1 MRLAEIKNGF
11 FGFLAQVFDSW
22 AEFLRLRIEARNKKG
37 PARKDPFVSSPPEHW
52 LELAAGLSF
61 MEGGLSE
68 IDETEP
74 QAFPQ
79 TLENEEMVPDQLMG
93 EYEEYEGN
101 ATARLS
107 SENKEMNSLS
117 SHSAS
122 EPHAGEGFVRGK
134 GNRRRGAQ
142 YGAAPTKKPA
152 SPEDAA
158 FIGKRLATPAEADLV
173 AREHRSAPT
182 PAKFLTFSDGKKMAA
197 RPGKFVPVRHS
208 KPAPARFFS
217 AETSSRQDDETFVP
231 ARGEVNSVERSFID
245 TGAGKNTSAG
255 SAENLNSQAHD
266 PEMNASFVST
276 GSAVRSRSA
285 DFPGRK
291 TATGVGGPAFLETAA
306 SAGEAAAAFAN
317 GDDHRHTVSPS
328 GKFVDAPRH
337 SFPQSPAEFPRQVT
351 FAQPEPAAI
360 KAAAGSG
367 AKENAFFPVPTRKAS
382 AEVFPPGRNI
392 RAINDLPE
400 TGFAGQSKWA
410 ELPAQDLS
418 GGAETPET
426 EHLRLRHV
434 ALLER
439 EQKGERWSV

>member
-1 MRLAEIKNGF
+1 LRLAEIKNGF

-79 TLENEEMVPDQLMG
+79 TLENDDMIPDRLTG
-93 EYEEYEGN
+93 EYEEYEGD

-107 SENKEMNSLS
+107 SENEEMNSLS
-117 SHSAS
+117 SYLAS
-122 EPHAGEGFVRGK
+122 KPGAGEGFIRGE
-134 GNRRRGAQ
+134 GNRRRAAQ
-142 YGAAPTKKPA
+142 YGVPQAKKPA

-182 PAKFLTFSDGKKMAA
+182 PAKFLTFSDEKKMAA

-208 KPAPARFFS
+208 KPTPARFFS
-217 AETSSRQDDETFVP
+217 TGTSSRQDEETFVP
-231 ARGEVNSVERSFID
+231 TGGEVNSVERSFID
-245 TGAGKNTSAG
+245 TGAEKNTSTG
-255 SAENLNSQAHD
+255 SAGNLSSQAHD
-266 PEMNASFVST
+266 PKMNASFVST
-276 GSAVRSRSA
+276 SPVHSRSA

-291 TATGVGGPAFLETAA
+291 TATGVGGPAFSETAV
-306 SAGEAAAAFAN
+306 SAGEAAAAFAKG
-317 GDDHRHTVSPS
+317 GDPRPAVSPG
-328 GKFVDAPRH
+328 GKFVDTPAH
-337 SFPQSPAEFPRQVT
+337 SFPQGPAEFPRQVV
-351 FAQPEPAAI
+351 FAQPEPAGV
-360 KAAAGSG
+360 KAPTGSG
-367 AKENAFFPVPTRKAS
+367 LKENAFFPIPARKAS
-382 AEVFPPGRNI
+382 AEVFPPGQNI
-392 RAINDLPE
+392 RSINDLPE

-418 GGAETPET
+418 GGAETPEA
-426 EHLRLRHV
+426 EHLRLRHM